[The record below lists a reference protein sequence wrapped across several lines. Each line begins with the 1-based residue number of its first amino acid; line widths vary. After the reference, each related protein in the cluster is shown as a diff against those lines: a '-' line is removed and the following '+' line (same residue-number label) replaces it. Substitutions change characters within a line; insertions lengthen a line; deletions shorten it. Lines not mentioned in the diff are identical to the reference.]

1 LNRERMTPMTYIN
14 PIAKTRVVQAIELSS
29 NDRAFLSIMLESYAA
44 EIDRR
49 FREER
54 ADMAEKTYEYLWK
67 ERRDALRLNEVVGG
81 I

>member
-1 LNRERMTPMTYIN
+1 MSTDYVP
-14 PIAKTRVVQAIELSS
+14 KTRVVYAIELASS
-29 NDRAFLSIMLESYAA
+29 DRAFLSIMLESYAA

-67 ERRDALRLNEVVGG
+67 ERRDALRLNEVMGG
-81 I
+81 V

>member
-1 LNRERMTPMTYIN
+1 MSIN
-14 PIAKTRVVQAIELSS
+14 PVLKTRVFQAVELSS

-54 ADMAEKTYEYLWK
+54 ADMAEKTYEYLWR
-67 ERRDALRLNEVVGG
+67 ERRDALRLNEVMEGL
-81 I
+81 

>member
-1 LNRERMTPMTYIN
+1 LNHERMTPMTYIN

>member
-1 LNRERMTPMTYIN
+1 MSTDYVP
-14 PIAKTRVVQAIELSS
+14 KTRVVYALELASS
-29 NDRAFLSIMLESYAA
+29 DRAFLSIMLESYAA

-67 ERRDALRLNEVVGG
+67 ERRDALRLNEVMGG
-81 I
+81 

>member
-1 LNRERMTPMTYIN
+1 MNRERMTPMTYIN

>member
-1 LNRERMTPMTYIN
+1 MNRERMMPMTYIN

-67 ERRDALRLNEVVGG
+67 ERRDALRLNEVLGG
-81 I
+81 

>member
-1 LNRERMTPMTYIN
+1 MNRERMTPMTYIN

-67 ERRDALRLNEVVGG
+67 ERRDALRLNEVMGG

>member
-1 LNRERMTPMTYIN
+1 
-14 PIAKTRVVQAIELSS
+14 
-29 NDRAFLSIMLESYAA
+29 MLESYAA

-67 ERRDALRLNEVVGG
+67 ERRDALRLNEVMGG
-81 I
+81 

>member
-1 LNRERMTPMTYIN
+1 MNRERMTPMTYIN

-67 ERRDALRLNEVVGG
+67 ERLDALRLNEVVGG

>member
-1 LNRERMTPMTYIN
+1 MTYIN
-14 PIAKTRVVQAIELSS
+14 PIAKTRVVQAIEIASS
-29 NDRAFLSIMLESYAA
+29 DRAFLSILLESYAA

-54 ADMAEKTYEYLWK
+54 DDMAEKTYEYLWK
-67 ERRDALRLNEVVGG
+67 ERRDALRLNEVMGG

>member
-1 LNRERMTPMTYIN
+1 MNRERMTPMTYIN

-54 ADMAEKTYEYLWK
+54 DDMAEKTYEYLWK